1 MLRTWKSRLLAAG
14 GIALAVAIFA
24 LLGWRYAL
32 AWHPALHD
40 YPIQGT
46 DLSADNGDVDFPT
59 LRAAGADFVYLRAT
73 YAGAGRDV
81 RFADY
86 WRDAREA
93 GLRRGAI
100 HVFSFCRPA
109 IDQANDFITTV
120 PRYPD
125 ALPAALSIDFADDCP
140 DRPAK
145 AVLVTELER
154 FLTMVET
161 HTGKPMLLKISRR
174 VESEY
179 GLSAAIPRTV
189 WATRFFFQPR
199 YSTSPWRMWQA
210 SGFRR
215 VDGVSTPV
223 NWDVVA
229 P

>member
-1 MLRTWKSRLLAAG
+1 MAA
-14 GIALAVAIFA
+14 ALIA

-32 AWHPALHD
+32 AWRPAIHD
-40 YPIQGT
+40 YPIQGA
-46 DLSADNGDVDFPT
+46 DLSADNGEVDFRT
-59 LRAAGADFVYLRAT
+59 LKAAGADFVYLRAT
-73 YAGAGRDV
+73 YAADGRDA
-81 RFADY
+81 RFADN
-86 WRDAREA
+86 WRDAQDA

-100 HVFSFCRPA
+100 HVYSLCRLA
-109 IDQANDFITTV
+109 SDQANDFITTV
-120 PRYPD
+120 PRSAD
-125 ALPAALSIDFADDCP
+125 ALPAALAIDFADDCP
-140 DRPAK
+140 DRPDK
-145 AVLVTELER
+145 AVLVAELDR

-174 VESEY
+174 VESTY

-189 WATRFFFQPR
+189 WASRFFFQPQ

-210 SGFRR
+210 SDFRR